1 MKKILALLLVVCA
14 LFGLVSCG
22 EKEYS
27 LGIGVAVTPNAA
39 GLSAAETVAAVVL
52 DGDGKIVSC
61 RIDTI
66 EVALTVND
74 DGTVDTS
81 KTYSSKA
88 EKGDDYGMSA
98 IGKDEWYKQAQAF
111 EKYVVGKTASEVSA
125 INGSDSTLIAG
136 CTINAVDFV
145 KAVTAACNDNYKVGF
160 ETKGDITLGV
170 STVAAVADKESKG
183 EITVDF
189 GAVAM
194 VDGKAVAAT
203 VDCAVVTIAF
213 NAEKEGTDV
222 SFDGTKRAQ
231 GDDYGMSAI
240 GKVEWYKQAQAFA
253 DLAVGKSA
261 TEIAAIGLKDA
272 ASCTIY
278 AGSMK
283 QALDK
288 AAKAVR

>member
-27 LGIGVAVTPNAA
+27 LGIGVAVTPNQA
-39 GLSAAETVAAVVL
+39 GLSTADTVAAVVL
-52 DGDGKIVSC
+52 DGDGKIVAC

-66 EVALTVND
+66 EVALTVAN
-74 DGTVDTS
+74 GAVDTS
-81 KTYSSKA
+81 KTYLSKA
-88 EKGDDYGMSA
+88 EKGNDYGMSA

-111 EKYVVGKTASEVSA
+111 ENYVVGKTVNEVSSIDGA
-125 INGSDSTLIAG
+125 NKGGLIAG
-136 CTINAVDFV
+136 CTITVYDFV
-145 KAVTAACNDNYKVGF
+145 KAVVAACKDNYKVNF

-170 STVAAVADKESKG
+170 STVAAVADKEGAG

-203 VDCAVVTIAF
+203 VDCAVVSIAF
-213 NAEKEGTDV
+213 DANGEGTGV
-222 SFDGTKRAQ
+222 TFDGTKRAL
-231 GDDYGMSAI
+231 GNDYGMSAI
-240 GKVEWYKQAQAFA
+240 GKTEWYAQAQAFA
-253 DLAVGKSA
+253 DLTVGKTA

-272 ASCTIY
+272 ASCTVY

-288 AAKAVR
+288 AAKAAR

>member
-27 LGIGVAVTPNAA
+27 LGIGVAVSGDAEV
-39 GLSAAETVAAVVL
+39 LSASETVAAVVL
-52 DGDGKIVSC
+52 DGDGKIVAC
-61 RIDTI
+61 RVDTI
-66 EVALTVND
+66 EVALGGATEF
-74 DGTVDTS
+74 
-81 KTYSSKA
+81 KSKA
-88 EKGDDYGMSA
+88 ELGNDYGMSE

-111 EKYVVGKTASEVSA
+111 EKYVVGKTVNEVSA
-125 INGSDSTLIAG
+125 IDGANKGGLIAG
-136 CTINAVDFV
+136 CTITVYDFV
-145 KAVTAACNDNYKVGF
+145 KAVAAACKDNYKVSF

-170 STVAAVADKESKG
+170 STVAAVNEQ

-203 VDCAVVTIAF
+203 LDCAAAAF
-213 NAEKEGTDV
+213 ADGAFA
-222 SFDGTKRAQ
+222 FDGTKRAL
-231 GDDYGMSAI
+231 GNDYGMSAT
-240 GKVEWYKQAQAFA
+240 GKVEWYAQAQAFA
-253 DLAVGKSA
+253 DLAVGKNA